1 MSAGDFFSEATTRGA
16 GFCGFG
22 RMCVSRMRSPPI
34 VTRTIS
40 SPLASSLFPST
51 NVTGAIAR
59 NASSTCPPPMSP
71 ACTIASTFVNASATS
86 GRTSPCVSEMT
97 PMRNGIH
104 LSHHHDIRR
113 SRRLPREFR
122 VLQQRIRPGP
132 AGVSG
137 HRESGLDAAAD
148 GLLGR
153 PSPVHRAVSRDGHTR
168 EAAGARERGNEFRGM
183 VRGAR
188 RQGGSIEERREMVML
203 ALVLGAL
210 LSDRIDDAAAKV
222 ESKVIATRRDIHE
235 HPELGNREV
244 RTSKL
249 VADRL
254 RALGIEVKE
263 NVAHTG
269 VIGLLRGGKPGRVVA
284 LRADMDALPVTEQVD
299 LPFASKVRTT
309 YNGQEVGVMHACG
322 HDAHVAILL
331 GVAEVLSGIRDQL
344 PGTVKFLFQPAEE
357 GAPAGEEGGAE
368 LMVKEGALENPK
380 VDAVFGLHVTSRFAV
395 GELTY
400 TPEGMMAAVDSF
412 KIVVKGKQT
421 HGAYPWLGVD
431 PIVVASQIV
440 LGLQTIPGRQVDST
454 VAPSIVT
461 VGAIHGG
468 VRNNIIPDQ
477 VEMIGTI
484 RSLDAK
490 MRDDI
495 HARIKRTAEDIAQ
508 SGGATAKVAITPGY
522 PITYNDPALT
532 EKMLP
537 TLRRVA
543 GEKNTRLVNAVL
555 GAEDFSFFQQKVPGL
570 FFWIGTRPPDQTP
583 EQAASNHSPLFYVD
597 ERGLLLGVRALSQLA
612 VDYLS
617 ARSRGIICLRRVK
630 YSQAD
635 SPTPPP

>member
-1 MSAGDFFSEATTRGA
+1 M
-16 GFCGFG
+16 
-22 RMCVSRMRSPPI
+22 I
-34 VTRTIS
+34 
-40 SPLASSLFPST
+40 
-51 NVTGAIAR
+51 AIALGVLM
-59 NASSTCPPPMSP
+59 ST
-71 ACTIASTFVNASATS
+71 AT
-86 GRTSPCVSEMT
+86 
-97 PMRNGIH
+97 
-104 LSHHHDIRR
+104 
-113 SRRLPREFR
+113 
-122 VLQQRIRPGP
+122 
-132 AGVSG
+132 A
-137 HRESGLDAAAD
+137 
-148 GLLGR
+148 
-153 PSPVHRAVSRDGHTR
+153 
-168 EAAGARERGNEFRGM
+168 
-183 VRGAR
+183 
-188 RQGGSIEERREMVML
+188 
-203 ALVLGAL
+203 
-210 LSDRIDDAAAKV
+210 IDDAAARV
-222 ESKVIATRRDIHE
+222 EAKVIACRRDIHE

-244 RTSKL
+244 RTAKL

-254 RALGIEVKE
+254 RALGIDVKE

-269 VIGLLRGGKPGRVVA
+269 VIGLLRGGKPGKVVA
-284 LRADMDALPVTEQVD
+284 LRADMDALPVSEQVD

-331 GVAEVLSGIRDQL
+331 GVAEVLAGVRDQI

-357 GAPAGEEGGAE
+357 GAPQGEEGGAE

-380 VDAVFGLHVTSRFAV
+380 VDAAFGLHVTSRFAI

-400 TPEGMMAAVDSF
+400 KPEGMMAAVDSF

-421 HGAYPWLGVD
+421 HGAYPWLGID
-431 PIVVASQIV
+431 PIVVASQII
-440 LGLQTIPGRQVDST
+440 LGLQTIPSRQLDST

-495 HARIKRTAEDIAQ
+495 HARIKRTAEDIAK
-508 SGGATAKVAITPGY
+508 SGGATAEVTITNGY

-532 EKMLP
+532 EKMVP

-543 GEKNTRLVNAVL
+543 GAQNTRLVNAVL

-597 ERGLLLGVRALSQLA
+597 ERGLLLGVRALAHLA

-617 ARSRGIICLRRVK
+617 MR
-630 YSQAD
+630 
-635 SPTPPP
+635 